1 MEARTALSTSS
12 SDATDP
18 GRAWRSLLV
27 IVVVLVA
34 AQPLSIVAAIHY
46 LERWGSQGNPHNQW
60 RRYLADPPADIL
72 YVGDSRVREDIDGAA
87 ITRSLAGDAGRTARV
102 SSIGIDAAKPS
113 FTRAI
118 AERVVHSTPHRPRTI
133 VIAVSEYQLNE
144 TWDGLAESGGSQTQY
159 FWQVGSPF
167 DLSYARVAVEQDR
180 DPERLLAGWMVPLL
194 ANYSVLVN
202 GLRCDVTALRAPPDC
217 VDEYQDRLRVMDAVS
232 LERWRHVIRDQ
243 YLGDFRPSSFQI
255 ESLERCVSDLQAAGV
270 DVYLVVLPVYRVE
283 ELDPARYRDFLQ
295 VLGSVSLRIGVNLTD
310 LHSMFD
316 SQPEFFADPNHLNA
330 RGAEALGPHLAAIT
344 KPKGGP

>member
-1 MEARTALSTSS
+1 MA
-12 SDATDP
+12 AT
-18 GRAWRSLLV
+18 
-27 IVVVLVA
+27 
-34 AQPLSIVAAIHY
+34 HY
-46 LERWGSQGNPHNQW
+46 LETWGSHGNPHNQW
-60 RRYLADPPADIL
+60 RLYLADPPADIL
-72 YVGDSRVREDIDGAA
+72 YIGDSRVREDIDGAA
-87 ITRSLAGDAGRTARV
+87 IARSLAGGAGGAARV

-118 AERVVHSTPHRPRTI
+118 AEQVVRSAPPHRPRTI

-144 TWDGLAESGGSQTQY
+144 TWDDLAASGGSQTPY

-167 DLSYARVAVEQDR
+167 DLSYARVALEQDR

-202 GLRCDVTALRAPPDC
+202 GLRCDVAALRSAPDC
-217 VDEYQDRLRVMDAVS
+217 VDEYQNRLRVMDAVS
-232 LERWRHVIRDQ
+232 LERWRHIIRDQ

-255 ESLERCVSDLQAAGV
+255 ESLERCVRDLQEAGV
-270 DVYLVVLPVYRVE
+270 EVHLVVLPVYRVE
-283 ELDPARYRDFLQ
+283 ELDPARYHDFLQ
-295 VLGSVSLRIGVNLTD
+295 VLGSVSLRTGVNLTD

-316 SQPEFFADPNHLNA
+316 SQPEFFADPNHMNA

-344 KPKGGP
+344 SPKGGR